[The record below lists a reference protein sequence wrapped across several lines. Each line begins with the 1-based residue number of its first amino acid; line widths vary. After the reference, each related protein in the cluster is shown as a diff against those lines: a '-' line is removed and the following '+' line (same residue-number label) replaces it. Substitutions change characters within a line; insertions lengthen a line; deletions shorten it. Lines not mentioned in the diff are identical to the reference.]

1 MMVTLSSPSAAS
13 RMVDS
18 IKGVKRIAA
27 KLAHFDGAY
36 LRFAGDIEI
45 FRFTEVT

>member
-1 MMVTLSSPSAAS
+1 MTVTLSSPSAAS